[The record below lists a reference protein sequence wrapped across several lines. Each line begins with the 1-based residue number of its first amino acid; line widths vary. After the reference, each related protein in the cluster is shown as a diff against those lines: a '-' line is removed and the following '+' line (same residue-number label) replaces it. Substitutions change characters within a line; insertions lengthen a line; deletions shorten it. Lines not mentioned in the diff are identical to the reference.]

1 MCITNKV
8 LKTMKVL
15 REKRGL
21 SMQDVADGIDYKTG
35 KGYFDLESGKT
46 KIKLEHL
53 EKLAKFYKVP
63 ISIFFDKDIT
73 KMVI

>member
-1 MCITNKV
+1 MCITDKV
-8 LKTMKVL
+8 LKTMRVL

-21 SMQDVADGIDYKTG
+21 SMQEVADGINYKTG

-63 ISIFFDKDIT
+63 ISIFLTRILPKR
-73 KMVI
+73 

>member
-1 MCITNKV
+1 MCITDKV
-8 LKTMKVL
+8 LKTMKGL

-21 SMQDVADGIDYKTG
+21 SMQEVADGINYKTG

-63 ISIFFDKDIT
+63 ISIFFDKNIT
-73 KMVI
+73 KKAI